1 MNCLLFLLAPLALW
15 WLSLVFSF
23 RPSRNAYVTT
33 AWAGVALA
41 CCFAPGTNPDIGA
54 EQMRPEDVPVSP
66 HRFDAIGIA
75 RLAGFIAFFAF
86 APIFYAWT
94 FEWADREEDI

>member
-1 MNCLLFLLAPLALW
+1 
-15 WLSLVFSF
+15 
-23 RPSRNAYVTT
+23 
-33 AWAGVALA
+33 
-41 CCFAPGTNPDIGA
+41 
-54 EQMRPEDVPVSP
+54 MRPEDVPVSP